1 MTQEQ
6 CESAVKALQ
15 ESGFSASH
23 VQGAPDDHGVWL
35 DNVWNDDL
43 GEAHSFRIH
52 DEEIEWWGAEA
63 TDEDMREHIRQ
74 ITTPKT

>member
-6 CESAVKALQ
+6 CERAVKALQ
-15 ESGFSASH
+15 DAGHYASY

-43 GEAHSFRIH
+43 QESHSFRLH
-52 DEEIEWWGAEA
+52 DEEVSWWASKT
-63 TDEDMREHIRQ
+63 TD
-74 ITTPKT
+74 K